1 MKNAIHLKT
10 WQQSDDDVVKKGEH
24 LVFVLNVC
32 LSRGS
37 EGHLVQRA
45 SGDTKATR
53 SVCRGLLE
61 RKISSLTL
69 WEEVPRKTEEA
80 DADSGV
86 HQRVNMHDDVRGR
99 GSGDR

>member
-1 MKNAIHLKT
+1 M
-10 WQQSDDDVVKKGEH
+10 
-24 LVFVLNVC
+24 FVLDVC

-45 SGDTKATR
+45 SRDTEATR

-69 WEEVPRKTEEA
+69 WEEVPRKTKEG

-86 HQRVNMHDDVRGR
+86 QRRVNMHVYVRGEGLR
-99 GSGDR
+99 GTLIYNKSTAIFF